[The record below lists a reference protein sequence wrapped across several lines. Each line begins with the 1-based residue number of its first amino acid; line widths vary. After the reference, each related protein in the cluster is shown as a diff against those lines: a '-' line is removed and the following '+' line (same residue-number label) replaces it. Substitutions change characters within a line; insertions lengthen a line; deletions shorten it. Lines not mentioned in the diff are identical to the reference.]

1 MNMSLN
7 WQRYHDP
14 VASLKTFKSLLDI
27 FQYLHTLGRQDTFYH
42 RPCSH
47 YYKNKKFGVCKK
59 FENFVS
65 TNFLFLQPRSHLR
78 QAKFFVY
85 TETSIKGTLIGHVRE
100 RRWPNKGKTSRKKRT
115 CRLAKKKCR
124 PPNPLDG
131 IFELVTVEKI
141 LVGEKKS
148 FALEL
153 ASFWQNFCVVW
164 TGPYLKI
171 ITG

>member
-1 MNMSLN
+1 MNMSLD

-27 FQYLHTLGRQDTFYH
+27 FQYLHTLGRKDTFNL

-47 YYKNKKFGVCKK
+47 YYKNKKVWRLQK

-85 TETSIKGTLIGHVRE
+85 LETSIKGTLIGHVRE
-100 RRWPNKGKTSRKKRT
+100 RRWPCPPLKKGT
-115 CRLAKKKCR
+115 A
-124 PPNPLDG
+124 PNLLDG
-131 IFELVTVEKI
+131 VFELRWQLRKFWSVKKTVRTRNGFLLTEF
-141 LVGEKKS
+141 LRSVNR
-148 FALEL
+148 ALY
-153 ASFWQNFCVVW
+153 S
-164 TGPYLKI
+164 K
-171 ITG
+171 